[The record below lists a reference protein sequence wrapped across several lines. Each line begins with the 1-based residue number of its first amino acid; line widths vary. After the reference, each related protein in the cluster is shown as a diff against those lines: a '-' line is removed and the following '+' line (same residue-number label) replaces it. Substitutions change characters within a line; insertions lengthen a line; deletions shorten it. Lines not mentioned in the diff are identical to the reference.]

1 MGERVHGQAGS
12 GRGVT
17 AETCQVGAD
26 SWSRRSSDTTT
37 ARGAGELTPAAA
49 NTIACMA
56 GASAGKIEAAHM
68 AEAIQYRPA
77 RMGIGVGG

>member
-1 MGERVHGQAGS
+1 MNWAS
-12 GRGVT
+12 NDSWLA

-37 ARGAGELTPAAA
+37 ARGAGELTPTVA
-49 NTIACMA
+49 NTITCMA
-56 GASAGKIEAAHM
+56 GAGKIEAAHM

-77 RMGIGVGG
+77 RLGIGVGG